1 MLQVTRW
8 SPDTCGCVLEYEWDD
23 AVPADART
31 HTATSVVTR
40 CAEHSKMKLQSSD
53 HFAQVLEENTGKN
66 MAFEVVKSK
75 VASLDVADFKYSFDK
90 DRKLVVD
97 VDHLAVSAAE
107 KLTLT
112 AELNSKLGSGKASI
126 K

>member
-1 MLQVTRW
+1 MKQVTRW

-23 AVPADART
+23 SVSDTDRT
-31 HTATSVVTR
+31 HTVTTVVTR
-40 CAEHSKMKLQSSD
+40 CAEHSEMKLQLSD
-53 HFAQVLEENTGKN
+53 HFDQVMAENTGKN
-66 MAFEVVKSK
+66 KAFEVVKSK
-75 VASLDVADFKYSFDK
+75 VASLDIADFKYSFDK

-112 AELNSKLGSGKASI
+112 AELNSKLGTGKASI